1 MPEATDERDRI
12 YGLMGLLL
20 EEDRVDVPMDYS
32 SESTVARIALDVS
45 CVVIGRT
52 GPRCM
57 IYCNDARPRP
67 SGLPTWAPNWYSC
80 QSGNFRAWN
89 DVFNAAKGTAWTP
102 RLLSMSFANPKL
114 KLRGILVGHI
124 GKILTKDGRSS
135 SDSKP
140 TLQSFQSWESDLA
153 STLRKTADAG
163 CTGAAASFC
172 DRLWWL
178 AIMGTPSS
186 GRWPV
191 TDFERRQLLAAYE
204 VFVGIRQPPD
214 SLDIDKR
221 HDWYEEESAF
231 YRKALKFDKYRP
243 FVTSNGYP
251 GLGQASVQVD
261 DRVAIFQD
269 CSVPFTIRQ
278 QEDGD
283 YHLNGP
289 SYVLGVMDGEGME
302 NGLDFQEIVLV

>member
-1 MPEATDERDRI
+1 
-12 YGLMGLLL
+12 
-20 EEDRVDVPMDYS
+20 
-32 SESTVARIALDVS
+32 
-45 CVVIGRT
+45 
-52 GPRCM
+52 
-57 IYCNDARPRP
+57 
-67 SGLPTWAPNWYSC
+67 
-80 QSGNFRAWN
+80 
-89 DVFNAAKGTAWTP
+89 
-102 RLLSMSFANPKL
+102 MSFANPKL

-204 VFVGIRQPPD
+204 VFVGIRQLPD

-251 GLGQASVQVD
+251 GLGQASCNIPRLLRAVHD
-261 DRVAIFQD
+261 TPTGRWRL
-269 CSVPFTIRQ
+269 PFEWTFLCLGCYGWGG
-278 QEDGD
+278 DGKWPG
-283 YHLNGP
+283 LPGNCPG
-289 SYVLGVMDGEGME
+289 LKGEM
-302 NGLDFQEIVLV
+302 